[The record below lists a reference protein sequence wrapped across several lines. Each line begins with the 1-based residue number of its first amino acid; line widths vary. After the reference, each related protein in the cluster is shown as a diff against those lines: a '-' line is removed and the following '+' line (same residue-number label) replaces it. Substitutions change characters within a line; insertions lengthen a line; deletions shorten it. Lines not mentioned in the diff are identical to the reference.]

1 MRPILFSG
9 PMVQALLDGRKT
21 VTRRVVHPRVLA
33 TGDASCPYGAPGDWL
48 WVKETWAARDVRGDW
63 APKVRDVDQERDEIV
78 YRTYLWGDPV
88 APPKRWF
95 SPLHMPRW
103 ASRLTLE
110 VVSVRVERLQEI
122 TEEDARKEGLD
133 WVSPQPFG
141 ERWDDDRED
150 PREVGYPDVG
160 EVSGFAR
167 DNFRRLWDQINGE
180 RAPWASD
187 PWVWRVE
194 VRRVPW

>member
-1 MRPILFSG
+1 MRRPILFSG

-33 TGDASCPYGAPGDWL
+33 TGDASCPYGAPGDRL

-103 ASRLTLE
+103 ASRITLE
-110 VVSVRVERLQEI
+110 VVSVRRERLQEV
-122 TEEDARKEGLD
+122 TEIEALREGCPTTNGGLRGQTLQNAGA
-133 WVSPQPFG
+133 S
-141 ERWDDDRED
+141 
-150 PREVGYPDVG
+150 
-160 EVSGFAR
+160 SR
-167 DNFRRLWDQINGE
+167 DNFRLLWDQINGE
-180 RAPWASD
+180 RAPWASN